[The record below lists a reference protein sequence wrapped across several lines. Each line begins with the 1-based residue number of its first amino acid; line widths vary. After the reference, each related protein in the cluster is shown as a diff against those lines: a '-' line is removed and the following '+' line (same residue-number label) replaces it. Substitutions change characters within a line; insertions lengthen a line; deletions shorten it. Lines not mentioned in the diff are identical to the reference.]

1 MDRELLAAQEN
12 GVPVIGICGG
22 YQMLGK
28 TLVDEGFESAAGVYP
43 GLGLLD
49 CTTRFAA
56 YSKNTTQVRRR
67 AEPVP
72 PILSSMGEVTGY
84 EIHMGVTEPGTDR
97 EAFCGDGRVNADGLV
112 FGTYM
117 HGLFLNPSA
126 ANALL
131 AYLSAKK
138 GLPFTPIPAESADPY
153 DIACVPVRRAC
164 RHGSD
169 HNHSERIIRSQC
181 GQSRGRTRR
190 LTVRIGSAVSAICL
204 HPMRLVM
211 LWNPSPCRSAHRT
224 ACTAERSTSPVTRH
238 FTQ

>member
-1 MDRELLAAQEN
+1 MISQCCWITGMDRELLAAQEG

-28 TLVDEGFESAAGVYP
+28 TLVDEGFESAAGIYP

-56 YSKNTTQVRRR
+56 YSKNTIQVRRR

-84 EIHMGVTEPGTDR
+84 EIHMGLTESGTDR
-97 EAFCGDGRVNADGLV
+97 EAFSGDGRVNSDGLV

-131 AYLSAKK
+131 TYLSAKK
-138 GLPFTPIPAESADPY
+138 GLPFTPIPAERADPY
-153 DIACVPVRRAC
+153 DTLA
-164 RHGSD
+164 SLF
-169 HNHSERIIRSQC
+169 E
-181 GQSRGRTRR
+181 
-190 LTVRIGSAVSAICL
+190 
-204 HPMRLVM
+204 
-211 LWNPSPCRSAHRT
+211 AHVNMNVI
-224 ACTAERSTSPVTRH
+224 VTLLEE
-238 FTQ
+238 